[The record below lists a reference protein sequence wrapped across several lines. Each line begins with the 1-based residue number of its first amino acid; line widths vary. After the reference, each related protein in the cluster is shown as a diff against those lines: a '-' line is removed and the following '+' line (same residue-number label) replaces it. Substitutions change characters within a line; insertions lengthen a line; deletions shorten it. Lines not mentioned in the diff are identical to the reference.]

1 MDFEMYSRLQNELM
15 LLNNFREEYS
25 SSLNTLNGQ
34 FDCVN
39 MLLKRNVKKDG
50 IYYYSK
56 HKGQGRFKYIGN
68 EEKVNVIKIKKAVHL
83 TRAIEVIDK
92 NITLINAL
100 IDGFEEYDLA
110 TIDSTLPLTYQG
122 GLQIP
127 SSEYQTVGKIW
138 KENRLSFQ
146 AGFPENYPERK
157 TERASDGTRLRTLSE
172 VVIYERLLSAGLI
185 CIYELPFPS
194 NDYGPNLY
202 PDFTVLSPI
211 DMETEIIIEYVGRL
225 DLPKYREDFAKRIYR
240 YMQNGYIPGLNLF
253 LVYGDNRGHV
263 DSLQINKIIADIKG
277 IR

>member
-1 MDFEMYSRLQNELM
+1 
-15 LLNNFREEYS
+15 
-25 SSLNTLNGQ
+25 
-34 FDCVN
+34 

-240 YMQNGYIPGLNLF
+240 YMQNGYIPGVNLF

-263 DSLQINKIIADIKG
+263 NSLQINKIIADIKG